1 MRLRAGVAIDLGTV
15 NTLVSVRG
23 RGIVVE
29 EPSAIAVDRATG
41 QPAAVGR
48 AADALAGKAAQGLDV
63 IHPLRDGVIADL
75 EAATAMLQAFLR
87 LARLRRGLLRPVAVV
102 CVPSGATWVERR
114 ALAAAAEAGR
124 PRCLVQLI
132 DEPVAA
138 AAGAGFDRVGGTG
151 AFIVDVGGGT
161 TEIAVVTGGHLVR
174 AESLR
179 LGGNAMDEAIVA
191 AVKAELGLLI
201 GRNAARR
208 LKMAMGLTGGTAGT
222 PEWAEAVGVDVMRGT
237 PRAERIPGE
246 LVADA
251 LEPCVSTIVEGVREI
266 LLDLPP
272 DLAEDVVLGKICL
285 AGGGALLLGLAG
297 RVETVAGIPA
307 LVVDDPLRCI
317 VRGAADI
324 LDNGGLTRR

>member
-174 AESLR
+174 AESLG
-179 LGGNAMDEAIVA
+179 LGGSGMGE
-191 AVKAELGLLI
+191 
-201 GRNAARR
+201 GR
-208 LKMAMGLTGGTAGT
+208 
-222 PEWAEAVGVDVMRGT
+222 W
-237 PRAERIPGE
+237 
-246 LVADA
+246 
-251 LEPCVSTIVEGVREI
+251 
-266 LLDLPP
+266 
-272 DLAEDVVLGKICL
+272 
-285 AGGGALLLGLAG
+285 AGGK
-297 RVETVAGIPA
+297 
-307 LVVDDPLRCI
+307 
-317 VRGAADI
+317 
-324 LDNGGLTRR
+324 